1 MVDQHGTFS
10 KLKRVWFL
18 ISFCA
23 AAKKIMILEHIENEL
38 KGSMEIQILKPLFLW
53 YNFHTELHQLTKIK
67 DTLK

>member
-23 AAKKIMILEHIENEL
+23 AAKKLMILEHIENEL
-38 KGSMEIQILKPLFLW
+38 KGSMKILNLEATLFVV
-53 YNFHTELHQLTKIK
+53 QLSH
-67 DTLK
+67 